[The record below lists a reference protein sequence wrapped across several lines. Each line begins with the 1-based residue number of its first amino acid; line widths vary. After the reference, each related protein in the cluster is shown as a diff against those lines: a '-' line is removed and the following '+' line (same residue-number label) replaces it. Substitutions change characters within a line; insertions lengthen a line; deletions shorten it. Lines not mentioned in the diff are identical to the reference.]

1 MNRLFTAVSVAAL
14 AVSGF
19 AAGTAGAS
27 AGVAQS
33 AVVSANPAD
42 FTPNLAPDSLIS
54 HPAAYALEQ
63 SPDGA
68 TMYVGGQFDAL
79 QDAALHAAITRPN
92 FAAFSATT
100 GAISA
105 TVAPVFNGPVWAI
118 RAVGTSIYV
127 AGAFTTVN
135 GTAHLGLVKL
145 GASTGQ
151 VDPSFVPPWRRGIGY
166 DLAMVG
172 GRVVVGGTFPG
183 ALLALDAVTGVDT
196 GYLKLGI
203 TGTCVNNAACGTAG
217 AVASGEPT
225 YVYRFA
231 VNSTGTR
238 LVAIGN
244 FAAPHPRAFMV
255 DLGPTAASL
264 DPWYYAPL
272 ANACALP
279 KVYPAYLRGVDFAPD
294 GSYFVIV
301 ATGYVPQTGGVGR
314 DICDAAARFNTAA
327 PAPYSPSWI
336 NYTGGDTMHSTVVT
350 GAAVYVQGH
359 FRWLDNPT
367 GHDTCL
373 TTCVARPG
381 IGAIDPV
388 TGRALSWNP
397 TKTRNV
403 GGKDLLSTPAG
414 VWVASDGSK
423 IGHPAE
429 YHYGIALMPLP

>member
-1 MNRLFTAVSVAAL
+1 MKRLFTAVSVAAL
-14 AVSGF
+14 AASGI

-118 RAVGTSIYV
+118 RAVGTSVYV

-135 GTAHLGLVKL
+135 GTARVGLVKL
-145 GASTGQ
+145 VASTGQ
-151 VDPSFVPPWRRGIGY
+151 VDPSFIPPWKRGIGY
-166 DLAMVG
+166 DLAVVG
-172 GRVVVGGTFPG
+172 GRVIVGGTFPG
-183 ALLALDAVTGVDT
+183 ALLALNSATGVDT

-203 TGTCVNNAACGTAG
+203 SGTCVNNAACGTAG
-217 AVASGEPT
+217 AAASGEPT
-225 YVYRFA
+225 HVYRFA

-264 DPWYYAPL
+264 DPWYYPPL

-279 KVYPAYLRGVDFAPD
+279 KTYPAYLRGVDFSPD
-294 GSYFVIV
+294 GTYFVIA
-301 ATGYVPQTGGVGR
+301 ATGYVPAAGGVGR
-314 DICDAAARFNTAA
+314 DVCDAAARFETGTAN
-327 PAPYSPSWI
+327 PYRPTWI
-336 NYTGGDTMHSTVVT
+336 NYTGGDTLHSVVIT

-359 FRWLDNPT
+359 QRWLNNAAGRDNCPA
-367 GHDTCL
+367 L
-373 TTCVARPG
+373 TPCVPRPG
-381 IGAIDPV
+381 IGAIDPAS
-388 TGRALSWNP
+388 GLALSWNP

-403 GGKDLLSTPAG
+403 GGKDLLSTSAG

-423 IGHPAE
+423 IGHE
-429 YHYGIALMPLP
+429 YHYGVALMPLP